1 MDRDMAHR
9 DDRGE
14 HRQSASLAELDE
26 RHRDHALERFAVLR
40 PHLEDGLPLAE
51 AAAQAAVPAR
61 TARRWRDRYRRDGL
75 IGLADSQRSDRG
87 VRRTRRELVALI
99 EGLALRRPVP
109 PVAHVHRETTA
120 VARRSGWPAPSYATV
135 YAVVRAMD
143 PGLLALAHDGPARY
157 RERFELVYRREC
169 EAPNAVW
176 QADHTQLDLLVLDAT
191 GAPARPWLTVIED
204 DHSRAIVG
212 YTVGLAAPSALNTAL
227 ALRQAIWRKTD
238 PAWPMCGI
246 PEVLYS
252 DHGSDFTSR
261 HLEQVCAELHVRLI
275 HSTAGVPQGRGK
287 LERLFGTINTE
298 LLSGLPGQLPP
309 GSSRPVIQPAL
320 SLAQLDER
328 LGRFIVE
335 VYNQRVH
342 SETKQP
348 PIARWSA
355 GGWLPRMPD
364 SLEQLDLLLLTVARP
379 RKVHRDGIRF
389 EGYRYLDLTLA
400 AYVGERVTIRYD
412 PRDLGEIRVFHHD
425 RFLCRAICPELA
437 EHTLSLKDLQAAR
450 NARRRALRAAIQQRR
465 AHADALL
472 TPALD
477 PTPLAGPGPAA
488 EHDDHPTRPRLRLRL
503 YRAQ

>member
-1 MDRDMAHR
+1 MDRGMPQR
-9 DDRGE
+9 SDRGE
-14 HRQSASLAELDE
+14 DGRLGSLAELDGLG
-26 RHRDHALERFAVLR
+26 RDRALERFAALR
-40 PHLEDGLPLAE
+40 PHLEDGVSLCE
-51 AAAQAAVPAR
+51 AAARAAVPVR
-61 TARRWRDRYRRDGL
+61 TARRWRERYRGDGL
-75 IGLADSQRSDRG
+75 IGLADGPRSDRG
-87 VRRTRRELVALI
+87 VRRTRGELITLI
-99 EGLALRRPVP
+99 EGLALRRPAA
-109 PVAHVHRETTA
+109 PVAHIHRETTA
-120 VARRSGWPAPSYATV
+120 VAQRNGWPAPSYATV
-135 YAVVRAMD
+135 YAIVRALD
-143 PGLLALAHDGPARY
+143 PGLLALAHDGPSRY
-157 RERFELVYRREC
+157 RERFELVYRRESD
-169 EAPNAVW
+169 APNAIW

-204 DHSRAIVG
+204 DHSRAVVG
-212 YTVGLAAPSALNTAL
+212 YTIGLAAPSVINTAL
-227 ALRQAIWRKTD
+227 ALRQAIWRKSD

-287 LERLFGTINTE
+287 LERLFGTLNTE
-298 LLSGLPGQLPP
+298 LLPGLPGQLPS
-309 GSSRPVIQPAL
+309 GSSRPVIPPAL

-328 LGRFIVE
+328 LSRFLVD

-342 SETKQP
+342 SETKHP
-348 PIARWSA
+348 PTARWSA

-389 EGYRYLDLTLA
+389 EGHRYLDLTLA

-437 EHTLSLKDLQAAR
+437 EHTISLKDLQAAR
-450 NARRRALRAAIQQRR
+450 NARRRALRAGIQARR
-465 AHADALL
+465 AHADTLL
-472 TPALD
+472 APALD
-477 PTPLAGPGPAA
+477 ALQRPDEPLAA
-488 EHDDHPTRPRLRLRL
+488 ERDDHTSRPRLRL
-503 YRAQ
+503 YQVQ